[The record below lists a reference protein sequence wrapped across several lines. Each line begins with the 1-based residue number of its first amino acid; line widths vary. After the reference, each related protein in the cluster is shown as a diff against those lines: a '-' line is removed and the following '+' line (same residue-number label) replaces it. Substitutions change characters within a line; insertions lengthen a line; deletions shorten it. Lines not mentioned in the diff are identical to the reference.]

1 MDGDSFNP
9 QLFVNFIKLL
19 NELNEIHQDCAD
31 ASDTLFQTGERIPL
45 WARQNTAE
53 IKDDTVA
60 IMQSNER
67 NWNKVIVMDPP
78 KLSWDGEVL
87 EPNDCEPGEY
97 SDEDLAVNGSMMV
110 KQGDTS
116 FASRVSQ
123 ARRKQA

>member
-78 KLSWDGEVL
+78 IMV
-87 EPNDCEPGEY
+87 
-97 SDEDLAVNGSMMV
+97 AVDSTQQIEAEASESGV
-110 KQGDTS
+110 EKQI
-116 FASRVSQ
+116 AQ
-123 ARRKQA
+123 Q